1 MDNTFSNP
9 RLRDSGRRISRS
21 PYNLNEIPNDIIVKL
36 GGYLVY
42 LIYAGRKDITGD
54 DFGDAFAYALNGN
67 HLASPLGIADVELDK
82 LAWSAKTVKQ
92 NAPFDAK
99 SVRLISG
106 RCSPDYS
113 YGITDP
119 HEDVQKTGTAVL
131 NIWNERVNIAQD
143 NYAAVRTAI
152 LIRSNDLL
160 SYVLFEEENHRYR
173 TSDYV
178 WTTNKNGNLIG
189 TSKETGEH
197 CFTWQPHGSQ
207 FTIHTSVPESAKR
220 FKLKKPPTIDAQ
232 GVLKNLNF
240 DESWISFC

>member
-1 MDNTFSNP
+1 M
-9 RLRDSGRRISRS
+9 RDSGRRISRS
-21 PYNLNEIPNDIIVKL
+21 PYNLNEIPNDLIVKL

-54 DFGDAFAYALNGN
+54 DFGDAFAYALHGN

-92 NAPFDAK
+92 NNPFNAK
-99 SVRLISG
+99 TVRLISG

-152 LIRSNDLL
+152 LIRSYDLL

-173 TSDYV
+173 TSDYT
-178 WTTNKNGNLIG
+178 WSTNKNGNLIG
-189 TSKETGEH
+189 VSKETGEP

-220 FKLKKPPTIDAQ
+220 FKLKKPPTIDACR
-232 GVLKNLNF
+232 VLKNLNF
-240 DESWISFC
+240 DESWISFY